1 MKTGY
6 KLSHGEKKIIV
17 SKDFLV
23 RSGCFGTPEFDEMSR
38 LRVQFPNYMVE
49 EYQIEKNPNK
59 QTYGKPTYGRWLAK
73 VTRKLLVFNGVVFLF
88 FTVRE
93 AVGQITL
100 DTSYDMLASLVIP
113 FIEDQN
119 TISDFIYVSSD
130 TSLRLNT
137 RVMPNIS
144 TDGSFPKTWKF
155 EKSMVAIQTPI
166 KRGYAQRT

>member
-59 QTYGKPTYGRWLAK
+59 QTYGKLTYEYMVDYIKGKEPADQRDQVLSEFE
-73 VTRKLLVFNGVVFLF
+73 LVKKY
-88 FTVRE
+88 
-93 AVGQITL
+93 
-100 DTSYDMLASLVIP
+100 S
-113 FIEDQN
+113 
-119 TISDFIYVSSD
+119 
-130 TSLRLNT
+130 
-137 RVMPNIS
+137 
-144 TDGSFPKTWKF
+144 K
-155 EKSMVAIQTPI
+155 
-166 KRGYAQRT
+166 AQRASYAYVKKWFLNRYKDAFKTKKQMMDEVTAELLTNGNIIDISEYMKANA